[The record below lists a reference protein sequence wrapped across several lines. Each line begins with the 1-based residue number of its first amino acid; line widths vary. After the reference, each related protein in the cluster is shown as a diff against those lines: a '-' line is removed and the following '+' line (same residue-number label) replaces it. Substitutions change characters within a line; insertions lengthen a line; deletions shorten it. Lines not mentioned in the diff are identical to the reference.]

1 MIAIKDNTKDNDTPK
16 IGDKCIFW
24 NNSGKT
30 DRYMTSAGLE
40 TIKLSNYDE
49 VNK

>member
-1 MIAIKDNTKDNDTPK
+1 MKKYK
-16 IGDKCIFW
+16 V
-24 NNSGKT
+24 T

-40 TIKLSNYDE
+40 TTKLSNYDE

>member
-1 MIAIKDNTKDNDTPK
+1 MENKTNE
-16 IGDKCIFW
+16 FE
-24 NNSGKT
+24 GKEILKSDEAARLLGIT

-40 TIKLSNYDE
+40 TTKLSNYDE

>member
-30 DRYMTSAGLE
+30 ATGMTSGGF
-40 TIKLSNYDE
+40 TRYKLS
-49 VNK
+49 K